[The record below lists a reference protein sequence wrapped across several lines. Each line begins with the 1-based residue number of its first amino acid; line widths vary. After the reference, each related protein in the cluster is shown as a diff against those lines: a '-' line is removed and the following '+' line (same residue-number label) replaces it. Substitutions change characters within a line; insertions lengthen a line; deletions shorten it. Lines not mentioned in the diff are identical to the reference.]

1 MGGRLTPA
9 DGVAGGEQ
17 FVAGSERTHDERV
30 QVETLAEHP
39 HEVAGD
45 EILRDDMQHAT
56 PHLHQ
61 ATTTLQ
67 SRDLDLDLDPD

>member
-1 MGGRLTPA
+1 VGGRLTPA

-39 HEVAGD
+39 HEGQGQGRGGGAWCRVNIHMKVKVKDVVEARSV
-45 EILRDDMQHAT
+45 E
-56 PHLHQ
+56 
-61 ATTTLQ
+61 
-67 SRDLDLDLDPD
+67 